1 MIKFP
6 TDNDLRL
13 NFNSIDKDASTR
25 WRAWKLSLPLHGL
38 RGGIDDSGLKLFQV
52 LSFLTVLF
60 FNSQLYKNKTTPSLC
75 RLMKLQHYFSV

>member
-1 MIKFP
+1 MRTKDMIKFP
-6 TDNDLRL
+6 TGNDLRL

-52 LSFLTVLF
+52 LFFLSVFSLTVNF
-60 FNSQLYKNKTTPSLC
+60 TKIKKHPHF
-75 RLMKLQHYFSV
+75 VD